1 MDAEKDSSNMS
12 LLRFKREGFIDI
24 SDVPRMMRHMAR
36 GLGHGLPSMIH
47 SMMMHGQHLG
57 HQ

>member
-1 MDAEKDSSNMS
+1 MGKESTDSNMP
-12 LLRFKREGFIDI
+12 LMRFKREGFIDI
-24 SDVPRMMRHMAR
+24 SDVPRMMRHVAR